1 MPRESLL
8 NQLNDKGLLTKPEG
22 MSVGEYMGFQKG
34 RMVESKEGIT
44 SESKLGEDV
53 ILLSNSRMLDD
64 GSYIQNFTDISEIKK
79 HEELIESQRERFDR
93 VLGDLEAIVFES
105 DLKTNQVTYEIPE
118 ALKEIWGD
126 SSRKGSQE
134 DGYRSL
140 RKDFVGPYKALRAH
154 KAF

>member
-1 MPRESLL
+1 
-8 NQLNDKGLLTKPEG
+8 
-22 MSVGEYMGFQKG
+22 
-34 RMVESKEGIT
+34 MVESKEGIT
-44 SESKLGEDV
+44 SESKLGKDV

-105 DLKTNQVTYEIPE
+105 DLTTNLVTYEIPE

-126 SSRKGSQE
+126 SSRKGSHE

-140 RKDFVGPYKALRAH
+140 REDFLEPYKA
-154 KAF
+154 AFRDHVTGKTEEVRVEHINVQEGKEIWYQKRFWLN